1 MNKSTTKICVNRI
14 CLAHLYCNCSSI
26 VRGVGIKCCQYHH
39 NQQHRSFQKNSYFHF
54 RLIMKTKKAS
64 TIQCLFSTSRL
75 PPSDHTM
82 QTSKNS
88 PRPQARTF
96 RTACPRIEYFG
107 GIRSRGET
115 RAESSISKK
124 YERDSR
130 QFPLS
135 VIGYCLKSPCRKCG
149 TPCLHNFLNHAVLS
163 VSCISFTLIG
173 YSMVFLCKYW
183 HKDIHYFSI
192 NSDSSEKSVYFI

>member
-1 MNKSTTKICVNRI
+1 
-14 CLAHLYCNCSSI
+14 
-26 VRGVGIKCCQYHH
+26 
-39 NQQHRSFQKNSYFHF
+39 
-54 RLIMKTKKAS
+54 MKTKKAS
-64 TIQCLFSTSRL
+64 TIRCLSSISGYRQVTITLNKQEQFTPTGANLLNCLLSVLNIWRY
-75 PPSDHTM
+75 
-82 QTSKNS
+82 SKL
-88 PRPQARTF
+88 R
-96 RTACPRIEYFG
+96 
-107 GIRSRGET
+107 ET

-173 YSMVFLCKYW
+173 YSMVFLCKHW

-192 NSDSSEKSVYFI
+192 NSDSSEKSVYFISESLFNRCATIRKLRRLDLEIEAPQIKIDAPQF